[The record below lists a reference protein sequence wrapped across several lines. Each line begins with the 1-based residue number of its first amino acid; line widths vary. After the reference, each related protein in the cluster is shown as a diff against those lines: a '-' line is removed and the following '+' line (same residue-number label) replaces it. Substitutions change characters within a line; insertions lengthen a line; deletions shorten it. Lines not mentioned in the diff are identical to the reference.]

1 MSCISTPCSCTT
13 TSTEGCTSTINTDCV
28 FYKGDRL
35 SFEDPT
41 IIDGSSR
48 TASSLFEK
56 LSLTRQKFP
65 SKIITYDIAD
75 GIITYT
81 LTEDDLGKTLLLSGS
96 DNGVGGTVNFYLNIP
111 STTAF
116 RDEEIVIKDISTP
129 LNPGT
134 TAYEYNLNIAVQT
147 NFDPVTQSQLFSVLS
162 TNRTLVLRFIQ
173 DNLGVYRWFKIG

>member
-1 MSCISTPCSCTT
+1 M
-13 TSTEGCTSTINTDCV
+13 
-28 FYKGDRL
+28 
-35 SFEDPT
+35 
-41 IIDGSSR
+41 
-48 TASSLFEK
+48 
-56 LSLTRQKFP
+56 
-65 SKIITYDIAD
+65 SKILPYV
-75 GIITYT
+75 YK
-81 LTEDDLGKTLLLSGS
+81 LTKPSTGEFYIGSRCKNKCPPEEDLGKTLLLSGS
-96 DNGVGGTVNFYLNIP
+96 DDGVGGTVNFYLNIP